1 MDVGSKHF
9 MTEKISLRRGQRGM
23 FAAKL
28 AAILACGGVGGVAA
42 WSIVTVLGWDG
53 IGGAIVAAMIAM
65 VISVTLWAAG
75 VAALQSM
82 ERRR

>member
-1 MDVGSKHF
+1 
-9 MTEKISLRRGQRGM
+9 MTEKSSQRGL
-23 FAAKL
+23 FAGKL
-28 AAILACGGVGGVAA
+28 VAIFTCGAVGGVAA

-75 VAALQSM
+75 VAALRSM
-82 ERRR
+82 EGRR

>member
-1 MDVGSKHF
+1 
-9 MTEKISLRRGQRGM
+9 MTEKIPLRRRLRGA
-23 FAAKL
+23 FAGKL
-28 AAILACGGVGGVAA
+28 AAILACGGVGGATA

-65 VISVTLWAAG
+65 VISVALWVVG

>member
-1 MDVGSKHF
+1 
-9 MTEKISLRRGQRGM
+9 MTEKIPPRRSQRGS
-23 FAAKL
+23 FAGKL

>member
-1 MDVGSKHF
+1 MTARGKRA
-9 MTEKISLRRGQRGM
+9 MTEKFSLRRSQRGA
-23 FAAKL
+23 FAGKL
-28 AAILACGGVGGVAA
+28 AAILTCGGVGGLAA

-65 VISVTLWAAG
+65 AISVALWAAG

-82 ERRR
+82 GRRR